1 VLEKLPI
8 SEVAKFNFRCDECAL
23 ADKAFAEKLKEFG
36 SKADSF
42 LGHFVVLTD
51 ISQSRIST
59 EKRNSD
65 GGGSPNNN
73 KALTDNFS
81 NDLKSAAV
89 PPVPTKGSKRAWFYD
104 PGSRVENHQCSV
116 PFDQFEKARLQSGTD
131 QDILIIKVNE
141 QKKPKS

>member
-1 VLEKLPI
+1 
-8 SEVAKFNFRCDECAL
+8 
-23 ADKAFAEKLKEFG
+23 
-36 SKADSF
+36 
-42 LGHFVVLTD
+42 LTD

-104 PGSRVENHQCSV
+104 PGSRVENRNALVLRSESTTLTICYLDQCSV